1 MNDRK
6 NRTRGALRI
15 LRTIFYM
22 LILAALT
29 GTYGFFYAKCTKLMK
44 VRTESM
50 HQAVSRQILKV
61 AELTTIKNKYSDI
74 VCIKKS
80 LPFAKSY
87 AIVKYSAVMR
97 IGIEDTSAISFEIK
111 ENADGGQQLTVRVPH
126 CEILENSIL
135 KQEIFDEKTS
145 IFVPISTQEIFEEI
159 ELSMADFALD
169 AERSGLARQAE
180 DHLEELVKM
189 TFGSL
194 GFESIHVEF
203 LDVLN

>member
-1 MNDRK
+1 MNDK
-6 NRTRGALRI
+6 SNRARGALKV
-15 LRTIFYM
+15 LRTVFYM
-22 LILAALT
+22 LILGAVT
-29 GTYGFFYAKCTKLMK
+29 GACGFFYAKYTKLMK
-44 VRTESM
+44 VRTESV

-61 AELTTIKNKYSDI
+61 AELTAIKSKYSDI

-80 LPFAKSY
+80 SAFAKAY

-97 IGIEDTSAISFEIK
+97 IGIEDASAITFEITGMT
-111 ENADGGQQLTVRVPH
+111 DGSQQLTVRVPH
-126 CEILENSIL
+126 CEILENSLL
-135 KQEIFDEKTS
+135 KQEVFDEKTS

-169 AERSGLARQAE
+169 AERSGLAAQAE

-194 GFESIHVEF
+194 GFESISVEF
-203 LDVLN
+203 LD